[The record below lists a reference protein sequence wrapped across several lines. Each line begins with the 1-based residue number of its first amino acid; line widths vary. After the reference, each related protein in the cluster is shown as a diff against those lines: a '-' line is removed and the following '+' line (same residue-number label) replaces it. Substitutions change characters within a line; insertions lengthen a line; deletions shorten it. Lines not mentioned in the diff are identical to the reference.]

1 MVLSIDQRQGSRR
14 RWDYFGERGLLL
26 KERRSATC
34 QAAAQ
39 YCTTKSILGIQTSKW
54 FMTG

>member
-54 FMTG
+54 FMTV